1 MNEVAQFLIQQ
12 GYVVLFLLVF
22 FAQFALPVP
31 IAPILIAAGALAG
44 FGELNLGLVFCLACL
59 AALLSDQF
67 LYLVGLRRGSKVL
80 STLCRI
86 SLDPDS
92 CVRRTKN
99 ISIRYGARSLLVAK
113 FLPGVATIA
122 PTLAGI
128 SHMRLVRF
136 LLFDGLG
143 TLIWVG
149 VFVLLGYQFGR
160 ELEDFITTDGG
171 VGPGLGL
178 IVPMGLAAYI
188 AWKYIQRKRFL
199 HQLAI
204 ARITPEE
211 VKQKLDAG
219 EDVLIL
225 DLRDAFEFEM
235 DPRTIPGALHL
246 SVEELEEQHQK
257 IPRDREIVLFC
268 T

>member
-1 MNEVAQFLIQQ
+1 
-12 GYVVLFLLVF
+12 
-22 FAQFALPVP
+22 
-31 IAPILIAAGALAG
+31 LAG

-67 LYLVGLRRGSKVL
+67 LYLVGIRRGSKVL

-99 ISIRYGARSLLVAK
+99 IFIRYGARSLLVAK

-171 VGPGLGL
+171 LGSWVGL
-178 IVPMGLAAYI
+178 IVPVGLAAYI

-211 VKQKLDAG
+211 VKQRLDAG
-219 EDVLIL
+219 DAFVLIYVT
-225 DLRDAFEFEM
+225 
-235 DPRTIPGALHL
+235 PL
-246 SVEELEEQHQK
+246 SLGWILV
-257 IPRDREIVLFC
+257 PFPVLFTSLLKNWRSNIRRSPGTARSSYFARDPMKLQAPGRRC
-268 T
+268 YLSNEGLRESGLLLGVLKRGFKGLFLWSL